1 MLYIQVSSFHDVS
14 NNEWYSNHKMTS
26 EASPTMCH
34 PSSCRSQVCPDQTA
48 PGQCNQRIE
57 GNRPRDR
64 QTFASIHHFNII
76 RFILTSGKN
85 NVVIYMSQNNLSLVG
100 FFCFSTKKVDI

>member
-1 MLYIQVSSFHDVS
+1 MSDILTTRWQV
-14 NNEWYSNHKMTS
+14 KRALQKT
-26 EASPTMCH
+26 PTCH
-34 PSSCRSQVCPDQTA
+34 PSYHRSQVCPDQTA
-48 PGQCNQRIE
+48 PGQRNQRIE

-85 NVVIYMSQNNLSLVG
+85 NVVIYMSQNNLSLV
-100 FFCFSTKKVDI
+100 FFFSFSTKKVDI